1 METGFIILIAT
12 FVSVLGFIIGIFV
25 GQSKADRRYKRD
37 TQYTQGTI
45 NIDNNDPEFGPELFL
60 ALSVPVD
67 IVMSK
72 KYVRLDINV
81 ISNDSHE

>member
-1 METGFIILIAT
+1 MEAGFVILIVAFASILC
-12 FVSVLGFIIGIFV
+12 FVIGLFIGR
-25 GQSKADRRYKRD
+25 SKADRRYKQD

-72 KYVRLDINV
+72 KYVRLDVNV
-81 ISNDSHE
+81 IPHDSHE